1 MVQAAPL
8 VARIKVDRKQ
18 VGLKIGIPCERGFQE
33 NRVAIT
39 PQGVALLVHNGHEVV
54 VERDAG
60 IHSFFTDQDYAEAG
74 ALLVDGPTEVY
85 QCPLV
90 VKVGPVPAEELHYL
104 RQGQMVFSA
113 LHLPSMKSGD
123 LKEII
128 GRRITGVAY
137 EYLTDR
143 SGFQPVVRSM
153 SEIAGTM
160 AILIASEYMSNQFQ
174 GRGRLL
180 GSVTGVPPTR
190 VVILGAGTV
199 AEHAAKAALG
209 LGSEVALFDN
219 SIRRLR
225 RLQLLL
231 GRPVYTS
238 VIHPSVLASQL
249 STADVVVGAMGAR
262 SGRTPMVV
270 TEAMVMGMKAGAVI
284 VDVSIDQGGCFETS
298 RLTNHTQPVYEQ
310 HGVVHYGVPNI
321 PSRVS
326 QTASESLSNILTP
339 ILLEAGQ
346 RGGAEALL
354 WLEQGLRAGVYC
366 HQGHLTQ
373 RHLGETYH
381 LPWTHL
387 ETLMGSGM

>member
-1 MVQAAPL
+1 M
-8 VARIKVDRKQ
+8 VARVKVDRKQ

-39 PQGVALLVHNGHEVV
+39 PQGVALLVHNGHEVIL
-54 VERDAG
+54 ERDAG
-60 IHSFFTDQDYAEAG
+60 IHSFFSDQDYAEAG
-74 ALLVDGPTEVY
+74 AVLVDGPAEVY
-85 QCPLV
+85 QCPVV
-90 VKVGPVPAEELHYL
+90 VKVGPVPTEELRLL

-113 LHLPSMKSGD
+113 LHLPGMQAGH

-128 GRRITGVAY
+128 GHKITGVAY

-143 SGFQPVVRSM
+143 RGFQPVVRSM

-199 AEHAAKAALG
+199 AEHATRTALG

-219 SIRRLR
+219 SIGRLR
-225 RLQLLL
+225 RLQLLV
-231 GRPVYTS
+231 GRPLYTS
-238 VIHPSVLASQL
+238 VIHPTVLAGQL
-249 STADVVVGAMGAR
+249 AMADVAVGAMGAR
-262 SGRTPMVV
+262 NGRTPMIV
-270 TEAMVMGMKAGAVI
+270 TEDMVKGMKPGAI
-284 VDVSIDQGGCFETS
+284 IIDVSIDQGGCFESS
-298 RLTNHTQPVYEQ
+298 RLTNHTQPVFEQ

-346 RGGAEALL
+346 RGGVESLL

-366 HQGHLTQ
+366 HQGHLTH
-373 RHLGETYH
+373 RYLGETYL

>member
-1 MVQAAPL
+1 
-8 VARIKVDRKQ
+8 
-18 VGLKIGIPCERGFQE
+18 
-33 NRVAIT
+33 
-39 PQGVALLVHNGHEVV
+39 
-54 VERDAG
+54 
-60 IHSFFTDQDYAEAG
+60 
-74 ALLVDGPTEVY
+74 EVY

-298 RLTNHTQPVYEQ
+298 RLTNHTQPVFEQ

-387 ETLMGSGM
+387 ETLMAIHPSPQALFQPKQCLGPTPLTRFHQNGGQNIAKG

>member
-74 ALLVDGPTEVY
+74 ALLVDGPSEVY

-128 GRRITGVAY
+128 GRRITGIAY

-346 RGGAEALL
+346 DYMPEPIKVSK
-354 WLEQGLRAGVYC
+354 WVQGK
-366 HQGHLTQ
+366 
-373 RHLGETYH
+373 
-381 LPWTHL
+381 W
-387 ETLMGSGM
+387 